1 MPKVSLRSKVNLRLL
16 TDISDETQERMPEL
30 VPWFVLWPDEQNTGD
45 GGRYKVMQP
54 PPTLD
59 PGAVDLQDAL
69 TNSEGA
75 VIPY

>member
-1 MPKVSLRSKVNLRLL
+1 
-16 TDISDETQERMPEL
+16 MPEL